1 MVGGGGGGGGGRGW
15 GGGLWLYV
23 RSCRC
28 SHRLLTCAGTHNRAC
43 MPDTGVRKTYLSGP
57 SYYLLRYEHARFCV
71 EVLIRPV

>member
-1 MVGGGGGGGGGRGW
+1 MYGPVGVHTAY
-15 GGGLWLYV
+15 LPA
-23 RSCRC
+23 S
-28 SHRLLTCAGTHNRAC
+28 CAGTHNRAC